1 MKSYVKTLWSAGAML
16 ALSLP
21 VHAVDKTDAIR
32 RGPGQVR
39 TAVGDGGHDEYVVRF
54 RGGETAQ
61 VAVAGDG
68 DSDLDLFVY
77 DENGDLVCSDEDK
90 TDRMFCSWQPE
101 TSGYYTIRVKNF
113 GMENLYVM
121 RHN

>member
-1 MKSYVKTLWSAGAML
+1 MKSYVKALCSAGAMV

-21 VHAVDKTDAIR
+21 VHAIDKTDEIR

-39 TAVGDGGHDEYVVRF
+39 TAVGGGGHDEYVVRF
-54 RGGETAQ
+54 RGGEPAR

-77 DENGDLVCSDEDK
+77 DENGDLVCADEDD
-90 TDRMFCSWQPE
+90 TDHMFCAWRPE
-101 TSGYYTIRVKNF
+101 ASGYYTITIKNL
-113 GMENLYVM
+113 GVENLYVM

>member
-1 MKSYVKTLWSAGAML
+1 MKSYVKTLWSAGAMV

-21 VHAVDKTDAIR
+21 VHAIDKTDEIR
-32 RGPGQVR
+32 RGPGQAR
-39 TAVGDGGHDEYVVRF
+39 TVVGDGGHDEYIVRF
-54 RGGETAQ
+54 RGGETAR

-77 DENGDLVCSDEDK
+77 DANGNLVCSDEDD

-101 TSGYYTIRVKNF
+101 ASGYYTIEVTNL
-113 GMENLYVM
+113 GVENLYVM